1 MDIRADI
8 CVIRF
13 AELSTKGKN
22 KKDFIRLLR
31 KNINEAMRPFDGV
44 KVVGSF
50 DRIYVH
56 LHGADDSVILPRLQ
70 QISGISTISLAVKAD
85 QDIDQMKEVAIALM
99 KREAKTT
106 FKVVTRRAD
115 KTFPLVTDQINRA
128 IGEAVL
134 MNTDHTVD
142 VHKPQIKVL
151 IEVRPG
157 EVYITVNTVQG
168 AHGFPVGIQGK
179 ALLLLSGGIDSPVA
193 AYLSNKRG
201 IELECIH
208 FQSPPYTSQAALN
221 KVLDLARKLSA
232 YQSEIRVHIINFT
245 DLQLQINHFI
255 PESYRITIM
264 RRMMIRIADELAKKR
279 KCKALI
285 TGECVGQVASQTLDS
300 IQVISDV
307 AEFPILRPLVM
318 WDKNDIISLAQKIG
332 TYEISIRPYEDCCT
346 VFTPI
351 NPVTRPAIYKAE
363 FYEKAFDFSPFVI
376 ECVEKSE
383 TIFVKYNE
391 KRAEDT
397 LF

>member
-22 KKDFIRLLR
+22 KKDFVRLLR
-31 KNINEAMRPFDGV
+31 KNINEAMRGFDGV

-50 DRIYVH
+50 DRIYVY
-56 LHGADDSVILPRLQ
+56 LNGADDKAILARLQ
-70 QISGISTISLAVKAD
+70 QIFGISTISLAVKVE
-85 QDIDQMKEVAIALM
+85 QDIEKMTEVAVALM
-99 KREAKTT
+99 KRETPTT

-128 IGEAVL
+128 LGMAIL
-134 MNTDHTVD
+134 DNTAHLVD
-142 VHKPQIKVL
+142 VHDPKIKVL
-151 IEVRPG
+151 VEVRPA

-179 ALLLLSGGIDSPVA
+179 AMLLLSGGIDSPVA
-193 AYLSNKRG
+193 AYFSNKRG
-201 IELECIH
+201 IELEFVH
-208 FQSPPYTSQAALN
+208 FQSPPYTSIAALN
-221 KVLDLARKLSA
+221 KVLDLARKLTA
-232 YQSEIRVHIINFT
+232 GQSEFRVHVINFT
-245 DLQLQINHFI
+245 DLQLQINHYI

-264 RRMMIRIADELAKKR
+264 RRMMIRIADGLAKKR
-279 KCKALI
+279 NCKALI

-307 AEFPILRPLVM
+307 AQLPILRPLVM
-318 WDKNDIISLAQKIG
+318 FDKNDIISVAERIG
-332 TYEISIRPYEDCCT
+332 TFDISIRPFEDCCT

-351 NPVTRPAIYKAE
+351 NPVTRPAIHKAE
-363 FYEKAFDFSPFVI
+363 FYEKAFDYLPYVI
-376 ECVEKSE
+376 ECIEKSE

-391 KRAEDT
+391 KRAEDA

>member
-1 MDIRADI
+1 MDIKADI

-22 KKDFIRLLR
+22 KKDFVRLLR
-31 KNINEAMRPFDGV
+31 RNITDAMRSFDGV

-50 DRIYVH
+50 DRMYVY
-56 LHGADDSVILPRLQ
+56 LNGAEDSLVLARLQ
-70 QISGISTISLAVKAD
+70 QIFGISTISLAVKVE
-85 QDIDQMKEVAIALM
+85 QDIDKMVRVAVALM
-99 KREAKTT
+99 KREATCT

-115 KTFPLVTDQINRA
+115 KTFPWVTDQINRA
-128 IGEAVL
+128 LGEAIL
-134 MNTDHTVD
+134 MNTQHTVD
-142 VHKPQIKVL
+142 VHHPNIKVL
-151 IEVRPG
+151 VEVRPG

-232 YQSEIRVHIINFT
+232 GQSEIRVHMINFT
-245 DLQLQINHFI
+245 DLQLQINHYI
-255 PESYRITIM
+255 PEGYRITIM

-279 KCKALI
+279 RCKALV

-300 IQVISDV
+300 LQVISDV
-307 AEFPILRPLVM
+307 SILPILRPLVM
-318 WDKNDIISLAQKIG
+318 FDKNDIIAIAEKIG

-363 FYEKAFDFSPFVI
+363 SFEKAFDFAPYVI
-376 ECVEKSE
+376 ECVEKSQ
-383 TIFVKYNE
+383 TVFVKYNE

>member
-1 MDIRADI
+1 MDIKADI
-8 CVIRF
+8 CVVRF

-22 KKDFIRLLR
+22 KKDFVRLLR
-31 KNINEAMRPFDGV
+31 KNIIEAMRSFDGV
-44 KVVGSF
+44 KVVGAF
-50 DRIYVH
+50 DRIYVY
-56 LHGADDSVILPRLQ
+56 LHGADDILVLTRLQ
-70 QISGISTISLAVKAD
+70 QIFGISTISLAVKVE
-85 QDIDQMKEVAIALM
+85 QDIDRMVEVAVALM
-99 KREAKTT
+99 KREMPTT

-128 IGEAVL
+128 LGTAIL
-134 MNTDHTVD
+134 DNTAHLVD
-142 VHKPQIKVL
+142 VHDPKIKVL
-151 IEVRPG
+151 VEVRPA

-168 AHGFPVGIQGK
+168 AHGFPVGIQGR
-179 ALLLLSGGIDSPVA
+179 AMLLLSGGIDSPVA
-193 AYLSNKRG
+193 AYFSNKRG
-201 IELECIH
+201 IELEYIH

-221 KVLDLARKLSA
+221 KVLDLARKLTA
-232 YQSEIRVHIINFT
+232 GQSEIRVHVINFT
-245 DLQLQINHFI
+245 DMQLQINHFI

-307 AEFPILRPLVM
+307 SVLPILRPLVM
-318 WDKNDIISLAQKIG
+318 FDKNDIIAIAEKIG
-332 TYEISIRPYEDCCT
+332 TFDISIRPFEDCCT

-351 NPVTRPAIYKAE
+351 NPVTRPVIYKAE
-363 FYEKAFDFSPFVI
+363 FYEKAFDFLPYVI

-383 TIFVKYNE
+383 TIFVKYSE
-391 KRAEDT
+391 KRAEDA

>member
-22 KKDFIRLLR
+22 KKDFVRLLR
-31 KNINEAMRPFDGV
+31 KNINEAMRGFDGV

-50 DRIYVH
+50 DRIYVY
-56 LHGADDSVILPRLQ
+56 LNGADDKAVLARLQ
-70 QISGISTISLAVKAD
+70 QIFGISTISLAVKVE
-85 QDIDQMKEVAIALM
+85 QDIEKMTEVAVALM
-99 KREAKTT
+99 KRETPTT

-128 IGEAVL
+128 LGMAIL
-134 MNTDHTVD
+134 DNTAHVVD
-142 VHKPQIKVL
+142 VHDPKIKVL
-151 IEVRPG
+151 VEVRPA

-179 ALLLLSGGIDSPVA
+179 AMLLLSGGIDSPVA
-193 AYLSNKRG
+193 AYFSNKRG
-201 IELECIH
+201 IELECVH
-208 FQSPPYTSQAALN
+208 FQSPPYTSIAALN
-221 KVLDLARKLSA
+221 KVLDLARKLTA
-232 YQSEIRVHIINFT
+232 GQSEIRVHVINFT
-245 DLQLQINHFI
+245 DLQLQINHYI

-264 RRMMIRIADELAKKR
+264 RRMMIRIADGLAKKR

-307 AEFPILRPLVM
+307 AVLPILRPLVM
-318 WDKNDIISLAQKIG
+318 FDKNDIISVAEKIG
-332 TYEISIRPYEDCCT
+332 TFDISIRPFEDCCT

-351 NPVTRPAIYKAE
+351 NPVTRPAIHKAE
-363 FYEKAFDFSPFVI
+363 FYEKAFDFWPYVI
-376 ECVEKSE
+376 ECIEKSE

-391 KRAEDT
+391 KRAEDA